1 MTHLEEPSQTPDAT
15 ASDPASPRPPRR
27 AALAV
32 GSALVLGG
40 VALAIWAVT
49 TTGSTAPEAQPT
61 SGGTVSTASSPP
73 AAGASSAS
81 APASAPAPVAST
93 PPSVPTDG
101 AVISAF
107 AVEPTVAACPDDRAS
122 TVPLTFS
129 WTTERAERAW
139 IGVGTTDASAQPAA
153 EVDLDS
159 TGFSDLVFACSDADQ
174 VFTLTVQGGA
184 GTVSETIAITREL
197 D

>member
-73 AAGASSAS
+73 AARASPAS
-81 APASAPAPVAST
+81 APASVAST
-93 PPSVPTDG
+93 PPSVPTEG

-129 WTTERAERAW
+129 WTSEGAERAW
-139 IGVGTTDASAQPAA
+139 IGVATSDASVQPAA
-153 EVDLDS
+153 EVDLS
-159 TGFSDLVFACSDADQ
+159 SGGFSGLVFACSDADQ
-174 VFTLTVQGGA
+174 VFTLTVQGAG
-184 GTVSETIAITREL
+184 GTVSETIAITREF